1 MWSESKKHGA
11 NALSGHQH
19 GEFVDLSQHKF
30 SKVVHSASNLLFSIN
45 KIAPFPH
52 YAGVRKLIRTK
63 ERKGNDMAKAATKA
77 KTVAKKKAPAKKP
90 AAKKRAGKRA

>member
-1 MWSESKKHGA
+1 LWTYRNTE
-11 NALSGHQH
+11 L
-19 GEFVDLSQHKF
+19 
-30 SKVVHSASNLLFSIN
+30 SKVVYPAPNLLFSVN

-52 YAGVRKLIRTK
+52 YAVVRKLIRTN

-77 KTVAKKKAPAKKP
+77 KTVAKKKTAKKP